1 MIKLNQEVVNNNIS
15 KNLQNLYTIVIDT
28 GQAIDCMAF
37 KFFLEAILLLKV
49 DIFEGVLNQS
59 KIDGKVNGHLNSCNL

>member
-1 MIKLNQEVVNNNIS
+1 MNNNIS

-28 GQAIDCMAF
+28 GQAIDRMAL
-37 KFFLEAILLLKV
+37 KFFLETILLLKV

-59 KIDGKVNGHLNSCNL
+59 KIDGTVNGHSNSCNL